1 MKKIC
6 ILLVGRTQKEILPGQ
21 QKILAKL
28 FDKKEEEIEYVE
40 TYPRTQEEHADNCKT
55 YSPATVFLPSDIKIE
70 LSWLKTIDNVRHLFI
85 SATDISEV
93 FIFGTENAPVL
104 REISMHIPM
113 ERLVPTEV

>member
-1 MKKIC
+1 M
-6 ILLVGRTQKEILPGQ
+6 GQTQKEILPGQ

-40 TYPRTQEEHADNCKT
+40 THPRTQEEHADNCKT
-55 YSPATVFLPSDIKIE
+55 YSLAAVFLPPDIKTV
-70 LSWLKTIDNVRHLFI
+70 LPWLETIDGIRYLFI

-93 FIFGTENAPVL
+93 FIFGRDDAPVL
-104 REISMHIPM
+104 REIKMDYAI